1 MTSTPPAVSILVATW
16 NCAPQ
21 LGEFLQSLAAQDWSD
36 WELLLLDNASTD
48 GTAELVQRFQRQLDP
63 ARRVVWSSE
72 PDGGIY
78 EAWNRGLGLARGRY
92 LSFIG
97 ADDVFLDAGGLGRI
111 AALTASGVDLITA
124 RNAYCGRDGRLLRH
138 WGSPWNW
145 RRMRQSM
152 TIAHPGM
159 LVRRELFERFGPF
172 DASYRICGDYDWF
185 LRLPP
190 DLRSVHSSDS
200 ILKVV
205 QGGVSH
211 TRIGAVYRETFRAQR
226 RHVGAV
232 YGGLCWALNWAKYG
246 RRRLIGLA

>member
-1 MTSTPPAVSILVATW
+1 MTADPPALSILVATW

-21 LGEFLQSLAAQDWSD
+21 LEDFLRSLAAQDWCD

-48 GTAELVQRFQRQLDP
+48 GTAEVVQRFQRQQGP

-78 EAWNRGLGLARGRY
+78 EAWNRGLGLAQGRY

-97 ADDVFLDAGGLGRI
+97 ADDVFLDSGSLRRI
-111 AALTASGVDLITA
+111 AALMASGVDLITA
-124 RNAYCGRDGRLLRH
+124 RNAYCARDGRFLRH
-138 WGSPWNW
+138 WGSPWSW

-159 LVRRELFERFGPF
+159 LVRRDLFERFGFF
-172 DASYRICGDYDWF
+172 DATYRICGDYDWF

-190 DLRSVHSSDS
+190 DLRSGHSSDS

-205 QGGVSH
+205 QAGVSH
-211 TRIGAVYRETFRAQR
+211 TRISAVYRETFRAQR
-226 RHVGAV
+226 RHVGAA
-232 YGGLCWALNWAKYG
+232 YGGLCWALNWLKYL